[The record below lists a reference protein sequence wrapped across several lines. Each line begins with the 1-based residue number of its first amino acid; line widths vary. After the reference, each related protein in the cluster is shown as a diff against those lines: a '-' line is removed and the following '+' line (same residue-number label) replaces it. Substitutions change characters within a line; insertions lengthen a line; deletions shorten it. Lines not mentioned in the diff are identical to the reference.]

1 MGVCASLTG
10 RGPWSGGCGAG
21 SGPWT
26 ACMAPPRLRGSRSI
40 LGIMSRSARMIR
52 RRSVVFSTPRRC
64 LPLMAL
70 VRSRVRW
77 SASLRRAD
85 VAEFCARIFSYQPL
99 FDEGPRGPTYLS
111 VVSWRLLLQ
120 CKVKSHGFLGGS
132 FCPSVAEYLV
142 ACDFYYFGNGEG
154 PSLVATFT
162 TMNVGTERKV
172 TGVKGFT

>member
-1 MGVCASLTG
+1 
-10 RGPWSGGCGAG
+10 
-21 SGPWT
+21 
-26 ACMAPPRLRGSRSI
+26 
-40 LGIMSRSARMIR
+40 
-52 RRSVVFSTPRRC
+52 
-64 LPLMAL
+64 MAL

-142 ACDFYYFGNGEG
+142 ACDFYYFGNEKD
-154 PSLVATFT
+154 LATFEKDLATFNEKDLATFEKDLATFT
-162 TMNVGTERKV
+162 
-172 TGVKGFT
+172 